1 MVLLHKLSIFNIIL
15 SQSTVPDIIEF

>member
-1 MVLLHKLSIFNIIL
+1 VLLHKLSIFNIIL